1 MVLEE
6 RVADADPDA
15 IAQAARC
22 LGDEHPRLRAAA
34 AEVLCAAPIEA
45 VRPVLLAALE
55 AHPGGSR
62 PGHRAAIVRALGI
75 VEERAPGDTGDADA
89 ARARLLTET
98 RDGDADVRFHA
109 FAALNRLGTRG
120 EAYAARVRE
129 AVDGPDADPDAEVA
143 AVAASAAAEL
153 GLHELLEA
161 VLARWRRT
169 PAKGFAGRQL
179 AIAAAHLGADEV
191 VPALVRVVEGGED
204 ALEALEGLRDREGAQ
219 VDPALTRFAKGWRVH
234 PVLRARAAVALA
246 ERRAA
251 GADAL
256 VRSCLAHRKRDLRCA
271 TLDFLASTGRED
283 LVELVVAVLRDPRHR
298 DSAPA
303 AYALGNSSLDL
314 ARRAL
319 LDATSDPRPDVAEE
333 ARLALAEHGP

>member
-1 MVLEE
+1 MALEE
-6 RVADADPDA
+6 RVADADPEA
-15 IAQAARC
+15 LAQAVRC
-22 LGDEHPRLRAAA
+22 LSDEHPRLRAAS

-45 VRPVLLAALE
+45 VRPVLFAALD
-55 AHPGGSR
+55 ADTGDAR
-62 PGHRAAIVRALGI
+62 PGQRAATVRALGI
-75 VEERAPGDTGDADA
+75 VEERAGSEPGGSEATRD
-89 ARARLLTET
+89 RLLDES
-98 RDGDADVRFHA
+98 RNPDADVRFHA
-109 FAALNRLGTRG
+109 FTALNRLGVRSD
-120 EAYAARVRE
+120 AFAARVRE
-129 AVDGPDADPDAEVA
+129 AIDGPDADPDAEVA

-153 GLHELLEA
+153 GLRELLEA

-169 PAKGFAGRQL
+169 PARGFAGRRL

-204 ALEALEGLRDREGAQ
+204 ALEALDALRDREGAS
-219 VDPALTRFAKGWRVH
+219 VDAALTRFAKGWRVH

-246 ERRAA
+246 ERRAS
-251 GADAL
+251 GAEAL

-283 LVELVVAVLRDPRHR
+283 LVEIVVAVLRDPRHR

-303 AYALGNSSLDL
+303 AYALGNCPLEA

-319 LDATSDPRPDVAEE
+319 RDAASDPRPDVAEE
-333 ARLALAEHGP
+333 ARLALAEQRP